1 MEKRVLLVED
11 DTEILTLLSLALGR
25 VGYIVEKATD
35 YREALEVL
43 GKETKPDVILMDY
56 YLPEVDGISLART
69 ISDKNF
75 NIPVILFTAAELEQ
89 IKHNMP
95 PNIIDTI
102 KKPFNIDD
110 IIEKLDKTIKMK
122 NYFFKA
128 QKSEPSG
135 KQEYEKDNLT
145 DLIFT
150 EKAESLKNLLSQ
162 LSHHIKNAL
171 QTISTNI
178 ELLEKGYI
186 EDKDRV
192 RCFNSIKK
200 KIEDIRNDLDV
211 LKHPQEFNTLSR
223 FSLKNCIRDVLHE
236 LRSEIKKK
244 DVYIKTDFMKKLPL
258 YNGKKGCFYV
268 MFKDLINFLIDCIPE
283 HGRLEISLS
292 SHQQEYFLE
301 IYQSGIAQE
310 CDNTLKFFDMKFGE
324 KGVGLTRT
332 VLNLKELKG
341 KIDLSISDDGVLNIK
356 ITFPMH

>member
-25 VGYIVEKATD
+25 GGYIVEKATD

-43 GKETKPDVILMDY
+43 EKETKPDVILMDY

-69 ISDKNF
+69 ISNKNF

-89 IKHNMP
+89 VKHNLP
-95 PNIIDTI
+95 PNIVDTI
-102 KKPFNIDD
+102 KKPFNIEE

-122 NYFFKA
+122 NYFFKVRN
-128 QKSEPSG
+128 SESYG
-135 KQEYEKDNLT
+135 KQEYARNNLT

-178 ELLEKGYI
+178 ELLEKGYV
-186 EDKDRV
+186 EEKDRA
-192 RCFNSIKK
+192 RCFSSIKR
-200 KIEDIRNDLDV
+200 KIEEIRDDLDV
-211 LKHPQEFNTLSR
+211 LKHPQEFNTLCR

-236 LRSEIKKK
+236 LKSEIKKK

-258 YNGKKGCFYV
+258 YYGKKGCFYV
-268 MFKDLINFLIDCIPE
+268 MFKDLMIFLIDCIPE

-301 IYQSGIAQE
+301 IYQSVLEQE
-310 CDNTLKFFDMKFGE
+310 CYNSLKFFDIKFGE

-341 KIDLSISDDGVLNIK
+341 KIDLSISDERVLNIK
-356 ITFPMH
+356 LTFPMH